1 MDKIVKFG
9 VALCL
14 IGVFL
19 IEATFMADVYITSGL
34 IKGIGGSGLVLL
46 INGGALILCYGA
58 IKGVL

>member
-1 MDKIVKFG
+1 MNKIVKIG

-34 IKGIGGSGLVLL
+34 IKGIGGS
-46 INGGALILCYGA
+46 
-58 IKGVL
+58 